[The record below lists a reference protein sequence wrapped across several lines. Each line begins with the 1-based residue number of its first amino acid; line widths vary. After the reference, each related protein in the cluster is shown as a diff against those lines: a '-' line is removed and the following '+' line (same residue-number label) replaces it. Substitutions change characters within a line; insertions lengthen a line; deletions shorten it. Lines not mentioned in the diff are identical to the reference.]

1 MGVPLYQASD
11 LGFEEAD
18 LGEVGV
24 FLVDVTTDEVGKFL
38 FSFL

>member
-11 LGFEEAD
+11 FGFEDAD

-24 FLVDVTTDEVGKFL
+24 FLVDVTSDEVGKFL
-38 FSFL
+38 LSLL